1 MKCQTLN
8 NVGRVE
14 GIAARAFIE
23 DYVCKEKPVIILNS
37 QEGMP
42 ISGLN
47 TQEKAVE
54 NFASL
59 PIQVQQ
65 NYTSPLVR
73 AKNNVRSQGLSRKV
87 RNDISLMSLGD
98 YASHIRAQPQ
108 TDLLC
113 VEYPTPKEV
122 METLVVPSYCQFQP
136 AGEDVVSFLF
146 VANQGNYAHLHFDG
160 DYRNVFLYQVFGRKR
175 IVMIPMRSVEKIC
188 PSMNFSKLLIQSMG
202 ESEKLKL
209 FEYLGAYDCLLE
221 PGEMIFFPASIWHY
235 VEYID
240 TGMSVNFRFGRD
252 AFSRQLVDAN
262 RVPFYPDL
270 HLILSC
276 LNKVED
282 PQRKNF
288 LQNEIWRESS
298 SVLAAEYAT
307 THARHQA
314 AQALYRRMLVTYFG
328 DAIGK
333 PTMVYADCAIA
344 EAMAIERYESTS
356 LRWREELQLS
366 EPL

>member
-1 MKCQTLN
+1 MTSD
-8 NVGRVE
+8 
-14 GIAARAFIE
+14 IA
-23 DYVCKEKPVIILNS
+23 L
-37 QEGMP
+37 
-42 ISGLN
+42 SGV
-47 TQEKAVE
+47 AC
-54 NFASL
+54 
-59 PIQVQQ
+59 
-65 NYTSPLVR
+65 TSGV
-73 AKNNVRSQGLSRKV
+73 
-87 RNDISLMSLGD
+87 
-98 YASHIRAQPQ
+98 
-108 TDLLC
+108 
-113 VEYPTPKEV
+113 TP
-122 METLVVPSYCQFQP
+122 
-136 AGEDVVSFLF
+136 
-146 VANQGNYAHLHFDG
+146 
-160 DYRNVFLYQVFGRKR
+160 
-175 IVMIPMRSVEKIC
+175 
-188 PSMNFSKLLIQSMG
+188 
-202 ESEKLKL
+202 
-209 FEYLGAYDCLLE
+209 
-221 PGEMIFFPASIWHY
+221 
-235 VEYID
+235 
-240 TGMSVNFRFGRD
+240 
-252 AFSRQLVDAN
+252 RQLVQSSSENDTN